1 MNFIGQF
8 IMSRL
13 KRTAR
18 VPPPG
23 PKTKATKTT
32 KATKSKLSIKKKKN
46 TVSSTEETPQPEVNG
61 PIVTNPVHRIY
72 KTITLESDDIEDG
85 LWMMRKIG
93 NGKYEAVNLNTVSHE
108 DLCSEENEARMAS
121 HPESVNVFEASH
133 KSLENIKMKLDRAVF
148 AASGKVFR
156 LQKLPI
162 ELRYKIYELALI
174 SDSGLIP
181 SALPFDDGCKQP
193 GLALGLIAS
202 CRYIN
207 AECMQFFWK
216 NAFNLSAPTIKRLR
230 ESKQTLI
237 QNARNF
243 KCDWSGIFSKD
254 SFIFGLLASC
264 EHLETLEIVLQRS
277 CVSDGQP
284 TYYNR
289 KAQRLHQTDNSIR
302 KFNKSNGFDKLIS
315 LRDLKKVIVS
325 KHWTLNLD
333 KTLTETEFKNFEQF
347 LIKKLTTPVAP
358 PVAFTQPPSTPARK
372 STRIQK
378 LENLKPIKYVPDPVS
393 DDEEASLNE
402 DEDDDND
409 DDDQDVMSIA
419 YIT

>member
-1 MNFIGQF
+1 
-8 IMSRL
+8 MSHS

-18 VPPPG
+18 LVPPG
-23 PKTKATKTT
+23 PKGKATTKTT
-32 KATKSKLSIKKKKN
+32 KATKSKLSTKKKN
-46 TVSSTEETPQPEVNG
+46 TVNPNEEAPQPEAHE
-61 PIVTNPVHRIY
+61 PTVTNPVDRIY
-72 KTITLESDDIEDG
+72 KTVTLESDDIEDG
-85 LWMMRKIG
+85 LWMMRKLG
-93 NGKYEAVNLNTVSHE
+93 NGKYEAVNLNTISHE

-121 HPESVNVFEASH
+121 HPESVNVFEASQ
-133 KSLENIKMKLDRAVF
+133 KSLGDITMKLDRAVF

-156 LQKLPI
+156 LKKLPI
-162 ELRYKIYELALI
+162 ELRYKIYEFALI
-174 SDSGLIP
+174 SYSGLIP
-181 SALPFDDGCKQP
+181 SNLPFDEGCKQP
-193 GLALGLIAS
+193 GLALGLVAS

-207 AECMQFFWK
+207 AECVQFFWK
-216 NAFNLSAPTIKRLR
+216 NTFNLSATTIKLLR

-237 QNARNF
+237 QNARNL
-243 KCDWSGIFSKD
+243 KCEWSGIYSKD

-264 EHLETLEIVLQRS
+264 AHLETLEIVLQRS

-284 TYYNR
+284 TYYHR
-289 KAQRLHQTDNSIR
+289 KVQRLHQADNSIR

-315 LRDLKKVIVS
+315 LHDLKKVTVS
-325 KHWTLNLD
+325 KHWTLELD

-358 PVAFTQPPSTPARK
+358 PVVFTQLPSTPARK

-393 DDEEASLNE
+393 DDEEDSGNE
-402 DEDDDND
+402 ADDNDEDDEDDDG
-409 DDDQDVMSIA
+409 QDVMSIA